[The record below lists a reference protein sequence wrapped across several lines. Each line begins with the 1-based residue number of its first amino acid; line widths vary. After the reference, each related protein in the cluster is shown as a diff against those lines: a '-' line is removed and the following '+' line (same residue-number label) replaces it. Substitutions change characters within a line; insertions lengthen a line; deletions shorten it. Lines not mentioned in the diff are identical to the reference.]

1 LSEIEGQALLRSR
14 QSDLK
19 GTDARRHGVM
29 RPGVVALLAAS
40 ALLAAVGPAPAAATM
55 TVGQVALG
63 NPTLATCTTPT
74 STDFLQP
81 TSITVAGF
89 FVKEAGTITSWSTNA
104 SLGPNQLYTMKI
116 FRKVDDPATY
126 RVVGHDGP
134 RMLTPGVI
142 NTFSSNVQA
151 EPGDIL
157 GFNESGG
164 SNACTWFV
172 PGDMVLARSGSLSDG
187 NSGSFSTQSDRRLN
201 ISAVLAPSNSF
212 TITVASRNRSNGTL
226 TLAVNVSN
234 PGFVSLT
241 GKGVVAAGGG
251 RKASGKQ
258 TTQAGPV
265 ELRIRAK
272 GKNQRALAKSGKVIV
287 KPKITFA
294 PFNGDAATQTTKVKL
309 RKKRGG
315 G

>member
-1 LSEIEGQALLRSR
+1 
-14 QSDLK
+14 
-19 GTDARRHGVM
+19 M
-29 RPGVVALLAAS
+29 RPAVAALLAACS
-40 ALLAAVGPAPAAATM
+40 LLATAAPAAATM
-55 TVGQVALG
+55 TIGQVAPG
-63 NPTLATCTTPT
+63 NPTLATCTTPA

-81 TSITVAGF
+81 TSVTVAGF

-104 SLGPNQLYTMKI
+104 SLGAGQQYTMKI

-126 RVVGHDGP
+126 RVIGHDGP
-134 RMLTPGVI
+134 RTLASGVV

-164 SNACTWFV
+164 SNACTWGVF
-172 PGDMVLARSGSLSDG
+172 GDSVLSRNGSLADG
-187 NSGSFSTQSDRRLN
+187 SSGSFSNLSDRRLN
-201 ISAVLAPSNSF
+201 ISAVLTPSNSF
-212 TITVASRNRSNGTL
+212 TVGVASRNRSSGSV

-265 ELRIRAK
+265 ELRIKAK
-272 GKNQRALAKSGKVIV
+272 GKNQRALAKKGKVIV
-287 KPKITFA
+287 KPKITFV
-294 PFNGDAATQTTKVKL
+294 PFNGDAATQATKVKL
-309 RKKRGG
+309 RSKRGG
-315 G
+315 